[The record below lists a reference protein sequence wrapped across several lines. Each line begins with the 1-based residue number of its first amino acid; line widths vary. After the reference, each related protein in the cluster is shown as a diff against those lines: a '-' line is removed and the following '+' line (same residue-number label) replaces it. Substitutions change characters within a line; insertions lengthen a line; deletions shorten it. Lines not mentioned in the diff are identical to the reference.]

1 MKKVIRLTES
11 DLTRIVKR
19 VIKEDQQ
26 MKKQAFDQKAL
37 SCFNPKKYPQVY
49 SLMKAY
55 GCSVVV
61 AAGILLTILSEGIAS
76 GIGIT
81 GAIFAGGEAYDA
93 FESAINNPK
102 SSFKK
107 EAKDF
112 LTCVGVL

>member
-1 MKKVIRLTES
+1 MKKIIRLTES
-11 DLTRIVKR
+11 DLIRIVKR
-19 VIKEDQQ
+19 VVKEEQ
-26 MKKQAFDQKAL
+26 MKKQEFDQKAK

-55 GCSVVV
+55 GCSAMV
-61 AAGILLTILSEGIAS
+61 AAGIILTILSDGIAA

-107 EAKDF
+107 EAQDF
-112 LTCVGVL
+112 LSCVGVM